1 MLRGERSDPCEFRFV
16 CKGWRDHV
24 GHADGG
30 LIGRTGQ
37 RRAEDSG
44 ANAMINV
51 LIADD
56 HALVRQSLKRLLEED
71 PEIQV
76 VAEAADG
83 LSAEREYERVR
94 PDVAVLDI
102 AMPVRDGLETIRR
115 ILTIDPGA
123 RILLLTMYP
132 EEQFAVRTLKA
143 GALGCITK
151 GNCTPELHRA
161 VRTVRLGKRYL
172 SDQGENA
179 VDLQLLA
186 DRSEKTPVG
195 SLSNR
200 ELQVLCLIARGC
212 KSSKIS
218 AELGL
223 STKTIETYRARLMQ
237 KLCLHNDADICRFAY
252 DNKLAGA
259 AVAAPPP
266 APGKGA
272 DAPG

>member
-1 MLRGERSDPCEFRFV
+1 
-16 CKGWRDHV
+16 
-24 GHADGG
+24 
-30 LIGRTGQ
+30 
-37 RRAEDSG
+37 
-44 ANAMINV
+44 MINV

-56 HALVRQSLKRLLEED
+56 HALVRQGLKRLLEED

-83 LSAEREYERVR
+83 LEAEREYERVH

-102 AMPVRDGLETIRR
+102 AMPYRDGLETIKR
-115 ILTIDPGA
+115 ILSIDPEA
-123 RILLLTMYP
+123 RILVLTMYP

-143 GALGCITK
+143 GALGYITK
-151 GNCTPELHRA
+151 GNCTAELHRA
-161 VRTVRLGKRYL
+161 VRTVRHGKRYL

-186 DRSEKTPVG
+186 NRSEKTPVG

-200 ELQVLCLIARGC
+200 ELQVLCLIARGY

-223 STKTIETYRARLMQ
+223 STKTIETYRSRLMQ
-237 KLCLHNDADICRFAY
+237 KLCLHSDADICRFAY
-252 DNKLAGA
+252 DNKLVGA
-259 AVAAPPP
+259 ATAAPPGGP
-266 APGKGA
+266 TAPR
-272 DAPG
+272 PGTPGPPG

>member
-1 MLRGERSDPCEFRFV
+1 
-16 CKGWRDHV
+16 
-24 GHADGG
+24 
-30 LIGRTGQ
+30 
-37 RRAEDSG
+37 
-44 ANAMINV
+44 MIRV

-56 HALVRQSLKRLLEED
+56 HALVRQGLKRLLEED
-71 PEIQV
+71 PGIQV

-83 LSAEREYERVR
+83 LGAEREYERAR

-102 AMPVRDGLETIRR
+102 AMPGRDGLETIRR
-115 ILTIDPGA
+115 ILAIDPGA
-123 RILLLTMYP
+123 RILVLTMYP

-143 GALGCITK
+143 GALGYITK
-151 GNCTPELHRA
+151 GNCTAELHRA
-161 VRTVRLGKRYL
+161 VRMVRVGKRYL

-186 DRSEKTPVG
+186 NRSEKTPVG

-200 ELQVLCLIARGC
+200 ELQVLCLIARGF

-223 STKTIETYRARLMQ
+223 STKTIETYRSRLMQ
-237 KLCLHNDADICRFAY
+237 KLCLHSDADICRFAY

-259 AVAAPPP
+259 AAP
-266 APGKGA
+266 ATGA
-272 DAPG
+272 GEPSGPVD

>member
-1 MLRGERSDPCEFRFV
+1 
-16 CKGWRDHV
+16 
-24 GHADGG
+24 
-30 LIGRTGQ
+30 
-37 RRAEDSG
+37 
-44 ANAMINV
+44 MINV

-56 HALVRQSLKRLLEED
+56 HALVRQGLKRLLEED
-71 PEIQV
+71 PGIHV

-83 LSAEREYERVR
+83 LSAEREYQRVH

-102 AMPVRDGLETIRR
+102 AMPVCDGLETIRR
-115 ILTIDPGA
+115 ILSIDPGA
-123 RILLLTMYP
+123 RILMLTVYP

-143 GALGCITK
+143 GALGYITK
-151 GNCTPELHRA
+151 GNCTAELHRA

-186 DRSEKTPVG
+186 DRSDKTPVG

-200 ELQVLCLIARGC
+200 ELQVLCLIARGY

-223 STKTIETYRARLMQ
+223 STKTIETYRSRLMQ
-237 KLCLHNDADICRFAY
+237 KLCLRSDADICRFAY
-252 DNKLAGA
+252 DNKLVGAAAPAAGA
-259 AVAAPPP
+259 GEPSGPV
-266 APGKGA
+266 
-272 DAPG
+272 D